1 MMLRLSEQEGEIN
14 SPVFVAFR
22 KAKSVCFVDERG
34 IEDHSAVLRVGHGDI
49 VACVPRNQ
57 FVKHVPAL
65 GRVACLS
72 VQ

>member
-1 MMLRLSEQEGEIN
+1 
-14 SPVFVAFR
+14 
-22 KAKSVCFVDERG
+22 
-34 IEDHSAVLRVGHGDI
+34 LRVGHGDI